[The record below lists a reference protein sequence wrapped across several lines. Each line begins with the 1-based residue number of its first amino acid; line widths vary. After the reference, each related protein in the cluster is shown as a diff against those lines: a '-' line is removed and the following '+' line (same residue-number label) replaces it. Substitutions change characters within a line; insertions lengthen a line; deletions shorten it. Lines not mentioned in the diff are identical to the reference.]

1 MKLKQALIKILFS
14 IIVLSI
20 VSCGSPQ
27 KNSSSKQ
34 NSYYPTSGVDAKF
47 KYADSDAFV
56 FQKDLNKTESKDGKI
71 YSVREIRY
79 SWGNDNATE
88 TLYRLENLN
97 VMYFDTKSET
107 ENMIMP
113 SKPQVGFKWRST
125 DKAWEYEIV
134 NMNAD
139 LETPNKKYS
148 GLLVMRASQISGR
161 DENKLTEYLNYY
173 EKGTGKIASLGNGK
187 LMTYRLD

>member
-1 MKLKQALIKILFS
+1 MIKILFS
-14 IIVLSI
+14 ITLLIIL
-20 VSCGSPQ
+20 SCGSSQ
-27 KNSSSKQ
+27 NNSSTKQ

-47 KYADSDAFV
+47 KYVDSDAFV
-56 FQKDLNKTESKDGKI
+56 FHKDLNKTESKDGKT
-71 YSVREIRY
+71 YSVREISY
-79 SWGNDNATE
+79 SWGNATE

-97 VMYFDTKSET
+97 VMYFDSQSET

-113 SKPQVGFKWRST
+113 SKPQVGFKWLST

-139 LETPNKKYS
+139 LETPTKKYS
-148 GLLVMRASQISGR
+148 GLLVMRASQILGR
-161 DENKLTEYLNYY
+161 DENKLAEYLNYY